1 MNSIAKNDM
10 NSGMSNGTDSNSPA
24 GDTGNNNSGSAIS
37 GSNGIDTGT
46 GTVDIGSGTNGIAG
60 EGAGGDAG
68 KGAESAASHGARSV
82 NVNVSASVSGL
93 GSAGS
98 SADNAPHSHSTG
110 FSHYLDIWRR
120 DHWFWPYLKQHR
132 LLLAAIFL
140 VGALTFV
147 CAAGLMFT
155 SGFLISRSAR
165 HPYNI
170 FAVYV
175 PIVLTRG
182 FGIGRPSFKYLE
194 RIASHD
200 WVLRVVSKLRV
211 QLYRT
216 LSRDA
221 AFLTE
226 HERTGTVLGLLADDL
241 DHLENFYLRTIF
253 PTIVAYIMWVAVTIA
268 VGVFSW
274 QTSVILFLLFA
285 LVLIAVPLVS
295 LAFSDARY
303 AREKAAQ
310 QHEYTA
316 VTESYL
322 GLGDWVITHR
332 GEEFGA
338 TGAEQFSAI
347 GTSQAEQKRFERW
360 RNFAIQMIF
369 AVMAVGLLAGSA
381 LFLTSSTDSAD
392 FAAAVVLALFPLID
406 CFIVVA
412 QAFAEVPLY
421 SDSLEHLNAL
431 TERVESHQPAE
442 VPQQTL
448 AGPLSSID
456 FDHVTFSYGPGQPVL
471 LDDFSLHIDAGQKVA
486 LLGPSGEGKTTILQL
501 LLGDLVPQ
509 RGEIRVNG
517 IPVRALQSERAR
529 LFGYL
534 NQQAFVFNTTI
545 GDNVRLGRPDAP
557 DNEVWQAL
565 DDVQLG
571 DFVRGLPGRLAE
583 PVDESG
589 QRLSGGQRQ
598 RLALARILLKDTPV
612 ILLDEPTIGLDPL
625 TERALMTMIFR
636 VSQQRTLLWVTH
648 HLQGL
653 EDADSVVFLESGRI
667 AMQGAPHELYRSNAR
682 FRELYRLD
690 VGELAA

>member
-1 MNSIAKNDM
+1 M
-10 NSGMSNGTDSNSPA
+10 
-24 GDTGNNNSGSAIS
+24 GNAAN
-37 GSNGIDTGT
+37 NGID
-46 GTVDIGSGTNGIAG
+46 D
-60 EGAGGDAG
+60 GAP
-68 KGAESAASHGARSV
+68 RS
-82 NVNVSASVSGL
+82 S
-93 GSAGS
+93 
-98 SADNAPHSHSTG
+98 G
-110 FSHYLDIWRR
+110 FSRYLRIWRN
-120 DHWFWPYLKQHR
+120 DHWFWPYLRQHR
-132 LLLAAIFL
+132 LLLAGIFL

-175 PIVLTRG
+175 PIVLTRA

-253 PTIVAYIMWVAVTIA
+253 PTIVAYIMWIVVTIA

-274 QTSVILFLLFA
+274 QTSLILFLLFA
-285 LVLIAVPLVS
+285 LVLIAVPLMS

-322 GLGDWVITHR
+322 GLSDWFITHR

-338 TGAEQFSAI
+338 TGAEQFAQI
-347 GTSQAEQKRFERW
+347 GASQAEQKRFERW

-381 LFLTSSTDSAD
+381 LFLTSSTSRAD
-392 FAAAVVLALFPLID
+392 FAAAAVLSLFPLID

-421 SDSLEHLNAL
+421 NDSLGHLNAL
-431 TERVESHQPAE
+431 TERVEAHQPDE
-442 VPQQTL
+442 VVQQQL
-448 AGPLSSID
+448 VGPLRAID
-456 FDHVTFSYGPGQPVL
+456 FDHVTFSYGPDQPML
-471 LDDFSLHIDAGQKVA
+471 LDDFSLHIEAGRKVA

-501 LLGDLVPQ
+501 LLGDLLPQ

-517 IPVRALQSERAR
+517 IPVRALQAERAR

-545 GDNVRLGRPDAP
+545 GDNVRLGRPDAS
-557 DNEVWQAL
+557 DGDVWQAL

-571 DFVRGLPGRLAE
+571 DFVRSLPNQLAE

-589 QRLSGGQRQ
+589 RRLSGGQRQ
-598 RLALARILLKDTPV
+598 RLALARVLLKNTPV
-612 ILLDEPTIGLDPL
+612 ILLDEPTIGLDPI
-625 TERALMTMIFR
+625 TERTLMATILR
-636 VSQQRTLLWVTH
+636 VSRQRTLLWVTH

-653 EDADSVVFLESGRI
+653 EDADRVVFLESGRI

-690 VGELAA
+690 VGELTA